1 MLVSWG
7 ILLSARGWIL
17 SLGTAKWGGIPY
29 SDASL
34 FLGPEVLF
42 NPYVFAMAF
51 LACLFLNVLS
61 ALIPAL
67 WALRHSI
74 VNSLY
79 AQR

>member
-17 SLGTAKWGGIPY
+17 SLGAANWGGIPY

-34 FLGPEVLF
+34 FLGPEVLC

-74 VNSLY
+74 VYSLH